1 MAKERKSIVD
11 EALLESR
18 EIEKAFEANAKEI
31 LTRSMG
37 SDIEEMVKENLENSG
52 GLNEDDDEELELM
65 ASDEMDG
72 DMDLDIDLDDEDDDM
87 DLDIDF
93 EDDEEE
99 IDFDV
104 DLDGEVDDDLETVD
118 LTGASDSEVVTVFK
132 KMGPEDEI
140 EVVQTGDSIDIKD
153 NQTGAEYRVELGG
166 SEEMGMDMNLDMD
179 MDMDLDSD
187 DDTEIDLDDL
197 ESMETMDSDDLGE
210 SVIYE
215 IEIDDED
222 GMGESAYMD
231 DEEDYEDNMKEAS
244 RTLASGRKWGRKGL
258 DKPKSAP
265 RHLRQE
271 SRRPMN
277 TKLIKENTVLKNNIK
292 SVIKENE
299 ELKSDYNSM
308 VDALKEF
315 KNKLNEVAVFNSNL
329 TYAVRLFTE
338 NTTTKEEKLDIIKR
352 FDGAKTLKESKNIY
366 KQLVKEVSSKKPIKE
381 SINEKIN
388 ETKSSGSSAQINESS
403 VYVNPEFEK
412 MKKLW
417 SYDYKQ

>member
-18 EIEKAFEANAKEI
+18 EIEKTFEANAKEI

-37 SDIEEMVKENLENSG
+37 SDIEQMVKENLENSN
-52 GLNEDDDEELELM
+52 GLTEDDDEELELM
-65 ASDEMDG
+65 VSDEMDDDNDDLDLNLG
-72 DMDLDIDLDDEDDDM
+72 DEDDDLGLDLDDEEDDDIDFDIDLDDE
-87 DLDIDF
+87 
-93 EDDEEE
+93 EDDEL
-99 IDFDV
+99 DV
-104 DLDGEVDDDLETVD
+104 DTDIETID

-140 EVVQTGDSIDIKD
+140 EVVQTGDTIDIKD

-166 SEEMGMDMNLDMD
+166 SDVDMEVDVDLN
-179 MDMDLDSD
+179 LDSD
-187 DDTEIDLDDL
+187 ETEIDLDDFD
-197 ESMETMDSDDLGE
+197 SMETMDADDLGE

-215 IEIDDED
+215 IEIEDDE
-222 GMGESAYMD
+222 EE
-231 DEEDYEDNMKEAS
+231 DEEDYDSDMSYMEDDEIEEAS
-244 RTLASGRKWGRKGL
+244 RTLGSGRKWGRKGL
-258 DKPKSAP
+258 NKPTTAP

-271 SRRPMN
+271 STRPMN
-277 TKLIKENTVLKNNIK
+277 SKLLKENKVLKTNIK

-299 ELKSDYNSM
+299 ELKSDYNNM

-315 KNKLNEVAVFNSNL
+315 KNRLNEVAVFNSNL

-338 NTTTKEEKLDIIKR
+338 NSTTKDEKLEIIKR
-352 FDGAKTLKESKNIY
+352 FDEAKSLKESKNTY
-366 KQLVKEVSSKKPIKE
+366 KQLVKEFSTKKPIKE
-381 SINEKIN
+381 SVEEKLN
-388 ETKSSGSSAQINESS
+388 ETKSSGSKAQINESS

-417 SYDYKQ
+417 SYEYK

>member
-1 MAKERKSIVD
+1 
-11 EALLESR
+11 
-18 EIEKAFEANAKEI
+18 
-31 LTRSMG
+31 
-37 SDIEEMVKENLENSG
+37 
-52 GLNEDDDEELELM
+52 
-65 ASDEMDG
+65 
-72 DMDLDIDLDDEDDDM
+72 
-87 DLDIDF
+87 
-93 EDDEEE
+93 
-99 IDFDV
+99 
-104 DLDGEVDDDLETVD
+104 
-118 LTGASDSEVVTVFK
+118 
-132 KMGPEDEI
+132 
-140 EVVQTGDSIDIKD
+140 
-153 NQTGAEYRVELGG
+153 
-166 SEEMGMDMNLDMD
+166 
-179 MDMDLDSD
+179 
-187 DDTEIDLDDL
+187 
-197 ESMETMDSDDLGE
+197 MDSDDLGE

-215 IEIDDED
+215 IEIEDDED
-222 GMGESAYMD
+222 DDMDDEDDNMGESAYMD
-231 DEEDYEDNMKEAS
+231 DDDNVKEAS
-244 RTLASGRKWGRKGL
+244 RTLGSGRKWGRKGL